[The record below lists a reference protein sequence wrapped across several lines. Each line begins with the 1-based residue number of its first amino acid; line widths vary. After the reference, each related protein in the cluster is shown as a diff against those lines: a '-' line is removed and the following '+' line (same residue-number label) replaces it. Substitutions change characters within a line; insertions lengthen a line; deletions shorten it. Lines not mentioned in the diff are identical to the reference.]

1 MKSFLLLCL
10 MITLMAGVS
19 QAGEKTDDLVMVNL
33 QSTLTELNDFRPG
46 YIYLVVANKS
56 DTLLNVDRIEI
67 AEYPDFIDVKKSSL
81 DSVVVSREKK
91 SLFYPDKKTINA
103 GESEVY
109 EVFITASDQVKP
121 GKHLLLFNVFYN
133 GWGPS
138 ETQADSLSPKSSQS
152 TLSVRVRHPMTGS
165 VTQKHEV
172 DVKVFGEGEILGALS
187 NAVTFLMMP
196 GFIMVIVFAMAWK
209 ISAPVSYQEKL
220 PAWFK
225 ETKIADL
232 QFWVIAI
239 TMSLIMARWLYPILT
254 QLFTSGRRNY
264 LYGYGF
270 YDIVMMWG
278 FSVLVG
284 GFTGLLS
291 GGLLSLYRKK
301 KYHESIHGDENPL
314 VLLQKAVDLG
324 MKEAMLKKITIK
336 STGKSGYIVEQDAVD
351 KDSLWVIPGIQVIWQ
366 AGADELNE
374 RFEQE
379 IYDPKTKLAVLLGT
393 LAEGERQKQA
403 GKGLEAIDWEKN
415 TQFVERPLVVK
426 KADFDSC
433 QDTENIFSFDT
444 LGQ

>member
-133 GWGPS
+133 GWVSAKS
-138 ETQADSLSPKSSQS
+138 ENASIAEKSPRDALSPKVSKTGSL
-152 TLSVRVRHPMTGS
+152 TLS
-165 VTQKHEV
+165 HEL
-172 DVKVFGEGEILGALS
+172 DVKVFGENEILGALS

-196 GFIMVIVFAMAWK
+196 GFIMVIVFAMVWK

-225 ETKIADL
+225 ETKVADL

-284 GFTGLLS
+284 GFSGLIA
-291 GGLLSLYRKK
+291 GWVVSLYRKT
-301 KYHESIHGDENPL
+301 KYSKAIHGDENPL
-314 VLLQKAVDLG
+314 ELLQKAVVLG
-324 MKEAMLKKITIK
+324 VNQSWLKKISVK
-336 STGKSGYIVEQDAVD
+336 KTGKSGYIVEQDAVD
-351 KDSLWVIPGIQVIWQ
+351 KDSLWVIPRIQVTWQ

-403 GKGLEAIDWEKN
+403 GKGLEDIDWEKN
-415 TQFVERPLVVK
+415 TRFIERPLVVK

-433 QDTENIFSFDT
+433 HDTENIFSFDT
-444 LGQ
+444 SKQ

>member
-19 QAGEKTDDLVMVNL
+19 QAGEKTDDLVTVNL

-91 SLFYPDKKTINA
+91 NLFYPDKKTINA

-314 VLLQKAVDLG
+314 ELLQKAVDLG
-324 MKEAMLKKITIK
+324 MKEAMLKKTTIK

>member
-19 QAGEKTDDLVMVNL
+19 QAGEKTDDLVTVNL

-225 ETKIADL
+225 ETKVADL

-336 STGKSGYIVEQDAVD
+336 STGKSGYVVEQDAVD